1 MIHDSFRAGV
11 GLLVLIGL
19 LACGCSDSSGGGAAD
34 TAGDAAVDASIPA
47 EPEVD
52 AIAVRTEEVI
62 RAPISALYSTS
73 ATLRADKQTTVTA
86 RTRGV
91 IRRLLV
97 EEGDTVEADQ
107 LLAELEDDEQKIEA
121 ERARMT
127 FDTRWR
133 EFERAR
139 TLNEQ
144 GLTSDEAF
152 ETIRRDAQEAR
163 HAADLADLVLS
174 RTRIRALYGGQI
186 LRRHVDVGE
195 TVSDGTVIFDLV
207 DRDPLYADVSVP
219 ERQVARLAPGQEV
232 RLIADATGTEA
243 SARIERIAPGVDP
256 ATATIKVTLAVR
268 PIPGL
273 RPGSFAR
280 VEIVTETHDAAL
292 TVPRSALVAEGR
304 RWHLFRVGGQGD
316 TVERVEVLRGFEERD
331 RVEILSVVEEGGA
344 LQVGDRVVHVGASAL
359 TDGARVQVMEPE
371 ADATRVDS

>member
-1 MIHDSFRAGV
+1 MIRDSVRV
-11 GLLVLIGL
+11 GAALLVVAGL
-19 LACGCSDSSGGGAAD
+19 LACGCSDSSGGAAAEGQ
-34 TAGDAAVDASIPA
+34 TPAAA
-47 EPEVD
+47 EVD
-52 AIAVRTEEVI
+52 AIAVSAQEVI
-62 RAPISALYSTS
+62 RAPISALYTTS

-97 EEGDTVEADQ
+97 EEGDTVQAEQ
-107 LLAELEDDEQKIEA
+107 LLAELEDDEQRIEA
-121 ERARMT
+121 DRARMT

-133 EFERAR
+133 EFERAK

-144 GLTSDEAF
+144 GLSSDEAF

-163 HAADLADLVLS
+163 HTADLAELVLS

-232 RLIADATGTEA
+232 RLIADATGIVA
-243 SARIERIAPGVDP
+243 AARIERIAPGVDP
-256 ATATIKVTLAVR
+256 ATATVKVTLAVR
-268 PIPGL
+268 PVRGL

-280 VEIVTETHDAAL
+280 VEIVIETHGQAL

-304 RWHLFRVGGQGD
+304 RWHLFRVVEQGD
-316 TVERVEVLRGFEERD
+316 TVERVEVQRGFEERD
-331 RVEILSVVEEGGA
+331 RVEILSVVGGSDP
-344 LQVGDRVVHVGASAL
+344 LQVGDRVIHVGASAL
-359 TDGARVQVMEPE
+359 TDGARVQVREPE
-371 ADATRVDS
+371 APRVDS